1 MNLFFAILIIAVVL
15 VLGIGIYSLIAT
27 RNLLR
32 ILLSIEI
39 LMKGATLLLI
49 GAGYLTGDMATAQA
63 YVITAIIIEV
73 VLLVVATGIVLGAYR
88 ANGTLNTRELNNLK
102 G

>member
-1 MNLFFAILIIAVVL
+1 MSIFFAILIVTVVL
-15 VLGIGIYSLIAT
+15 VLGIGAYSLIVT
-27 RNLLR
+27 RNLMR
-32 ILLSIEI
+32 ILLSVEI

-49 GAGYLTGDMATAQA
+49 GAGYITGDMASAQA
-63 YVITAIIIEV
+63 FVITVIVIEV
-73 VLLVVATGIVLGAYR
+73 VLLVVATGIVLGVYK